1 MEKTLILIKPS
12 GIQRELVGEVIKR
25 FERKGFRICG
35 IKMLQLNESILSEHY
50 AHLVDRPFFARIV
63 KSMMS
68 TPVVALCLEGVGAVA
83 VARAMIGATNGRDAA
98 AGTIRGDFSLSNQ
111 ENIIHAS
118 DTVDN
123 AKIEIER
130 FFLNDELFTY
140 NKISENYIN
149 YSDEL
154 A

>member
-12 GIQRELVGEVIKR
+12 GVQRELVGEVIKR

-35 IKMLQLNESILSEHY
+35 IKMLQLNEAILSEHY
-50 AHLVDRPFFARIV
+50 AHLTDRPFFTRIL

-68 TPVVALCLEGVGAVA
+68 TPVVALCLEGIGAVA
-83 VARAMIGATNGRDAA
+83 VARAMIGATNGRDAT

-123 AKIEIER
+123 AKIEIKR
-130 FFLNDELFTY
+130 FFLNNELFTY

>member
-12 GIQRELVGEVIKR
+12 GVQRELVGEVIKR

-35 IKMLQLNESILSEHY
+35 IKMLQLDEALLSVHY
-50 AHLVDRPFFARIV
+50 AHLIDRPFFGRIV
-63 KSMMS
+63 RSMMA

-83 VARAMIGATNGRDAA
+83 VARNMIGATNGRDTVS
-98 AGTIRGDFSLSNQ
+98 GTIRGDFSLSNQ

-118 DTVDN
+118 DSVEN

-130 FFLNDELFTY
+130 FFLEEELFTY
-140 NKISENYIN
+140 NKIGESYIN

>member
-83 VARAMIGATNGRDAA
+83 VTRAMIGATNGRDAA

>member
-12 GIQRELVGEVIKR
+12 GVQRELVGEVIKR